1 MFLLTQKHSIP
12 IMPVPLSA
20 AWCRGGGIFVMH
32 NKYPATKVVTFLAIV
47 WYVLE
52 IIIKTVQLLR

>member
-1 MFLLTQKHSIP
+1 
-12 IMPVPLSA
+12 MPMPLSA

>member
-20 AWCRGGGIFVMH
+20 AWCRGGGISYMKE
-32 NKYPATKVVTFLAIV
+32 NTPTKVVTFLAIV